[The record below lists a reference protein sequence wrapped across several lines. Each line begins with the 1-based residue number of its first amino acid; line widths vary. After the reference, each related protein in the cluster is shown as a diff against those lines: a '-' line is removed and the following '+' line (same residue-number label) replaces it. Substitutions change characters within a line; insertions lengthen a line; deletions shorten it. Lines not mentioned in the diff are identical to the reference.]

1 LWGLYHGVLL
11 IAYRAGDR
19 MKWFHEWVYGGGAIA
34 RVTSWLAM
42 FHLTCFGWLIFRA
55 RTATQLGTMT
65 AELLRGFA
73 PRTVNVEA
81 LLVPLVM
88 YTTPLLVVHVC
99 EAFYDNV
106 LVVPSLPVGVR
117 YSVYAA
123 TFYLT
128 MLFGNFGGA
137 EFIYF
142 QF

>member
-1 LWGLYHGVLL
+1 
-11 IAYRAGDR
+11 
-19 MKWFHEWVYGGGAIA
+19 
-34 RVTSWLAM
+34 
-42 FHLTCFGWLIFRA
+42 
-55 RTATQLGTMT
+55 MT
-65 AELLRGFA
+65 ADLVAAFA
-73 PRTVNVEA
+73 PHSINVEA

-88 YTTPLLVVHVC
+88 YTTPLLVVHAC
-99 EAFYDNV
+99 EAIYDDV
-106 LVVPSLPVGVR
+106 LAVPRLPVGVR